1 MSFHPNPKPLPRQ
14 RATKAD
20 LAAAAMSDT
29 FPDFEPD
36 VAPAFQADAEAG
48 FEADLAPDID
58 AGERKGAKKRD
69 DDDDDPLVPRTKLP
83 RRGA

>member
-20 LAAAAMSDT
+20 LAAAADA

-36 VAPAFQADAEAG
+36 DEPAFQADAEAG
-48 FEADLAPDID
+48 FEADLAPDTE
-58 AGERKGAKKRD
+58 AGERRGAKKRD
-69 DDDDDPLVPRTKLP
+69 DDDDAPAVPRTKLP